1 MKKNIF
7 LWVAVFAVGAMSS
20 CSVDKVV
27 DQAEARY
34 IGFDPFA
41 NKVTR
46 ATTTAQGLGHKNF
59 SVFGR
64 YDNGSSAFVTV
75 FENKEVKW
83 SNDIN
88 LNDENGSWEYT
99 PLVPWVSGKNY
110 QFAAIAPY
118 KASGP
123 DYNYNYNYGV
133 DIRTAGTYSL
143 GPITV
148 DATEANQID
157 YMTATPINNH
167 SSGTSPVSFDF
178 NHILS
183 KIDFIFKPKTD
194 NTDRKNT
201 HWQSPVRIEIT
212 KIELTDVPTTNT
224 YATDAW
230 GELGKTSDGTNK
242 TITTDFTDDNPSVTT
257 SYDGSST
264 TKPTAKTFDWLVV
277 PQGTTAGDITKTL
290 TITCDVYD
298 NATSDGTLLKGNAT
312 ASVGIT
318 TRWAKNT
325 YYTYTV
331 SIGSDILGE
340 NPYITF
346 DVASV
351 KDWAPDTSN
360 SLNVP
365 TTTAP

>member
-46 ATTTAQGLGHKNF
+46 GLNNVQFGHDNF
-59 SVFGR
+59 SVFGQ
-64 YDNGSSAFVTV
+64 YGTGTPTSV
-75 FENKEVKW
+75 FTNQEVKW
-83 SNDIN
+83 VTD
-88 LNDENGSWEYT
+88 SWDYT
-99 PLVPWVSGKNY
+99 PLKAWVAGQTY
-110 QFAAIAPY
+110 HFAAIAPFD
-118 KASGP
+118 ASYLAGT
-123 DYNYNYNYGV
+123 NYNYTTKEY
-133 DIRTAGTYSL
+133 TL
-143 GPITV
+143 GEITV
-148 DATEANQID
+148 NATPTTQID
-157 YMTATPINNH
+157 YMTATPQDNVP
-167 SSGTSPVSFDF
+167 SGARSVSFEF

-183 KIDFIFKPKTD
+183 KIDFIFKPRTTSED
-194 NTDRKNT
+194 ET
-201 HWQSPVRIEIT
+201 HWKIPVRIEIT
-212 KIELTDVPTTNT
+212 KIELADVPTTNT
-224 YATDAW
+224 YTADAW
-230 GELGKTSDGTNK
+230 GALDTPGTNK
-242 TITTDFTDDNPSVTT
+242 VTFTKGDGSSTLVTT
-257 SYDGSST
+257 SYAGSGDPT
-264 TKPTAKTFDWLVV
+264 TTGNTFDWLVV
-277 PQGTTAGDITKTL
+277 PQGTTSGEITKTL

-298 NATSDGTLLKGNAT
+298 AVTDGTKLKSGAT

-318 TRWAKNT
+318 TNWTKNT

-331 SIGSDILGE
+331 SIGADILGE

-351 KDWAPDTSN
+351 KNWAPDTSN
-360 SLNVP
+360 SLNVS

>member
-46 ATTTAQGLGHKNF
+46 TTTTAQGLGHENF

-118 KASGP
+118 KASG
-123 DYNYNYNYGV
+123 YSYTYTYGT
-133 DIRTAGTYSL
+133 DISTAGTYSL
-143 GPITV
+143 GSITV

-157 YMTATPINNH
+157 YMTATPINNYA
-167 SSGTSPVSFDF
+167 SGTGSVSFVF

-194 NTDRKNT
+194 NTDGKNT

-212 KIELTDVPTTNT
+212 KIELADVPTTNT

-230 GELGKTSDGTNK
+230 GELGKTSDGINK

-257 SYDGSST
+257 SYDGSSK
-264 TKPTAKTFDWLVV
+264 TKPTANTFDWLVV
-277 PQGTTAGDITKTL
+277 PQGTTSDEITKTL

-298 NATSDGTLLKGNAT
+298 AVTDGTKLKSGAT
-312 ASVGIT
+312 ASVGIKT
-318 TRWAKNT
+318 NWVKNT

-331 SIGSDILGE
+331 SIGADILGE

-346 DVASV
+346 DVKEV
-351 KDWAPDTSN
+351 KDWTDDNTSN
-360 SLNVP
+360 SVDVTP
-365 TTTAP
+365 TQP

>member
-1 MKKNIF
+1 MKKNVLF
-7 LWVAVFAVGAMSS
+7 GMMALAMGAMTA
-20 CSVDKVV
+20 CSVEEVV

-34 IGFDPFA
+34 IGFDAFA

-46 ATTTAQGLGHKNF
+46 GLNNVQFGHDNF
-59 SVFGR
+59 SVFGQ
-64 YDNGSSAFVTV
+64 YGTGTPTSVFTNQKVEWVT
-75 FENKEVKW
+75 
-83 SNDIN
+83 D
-88 LNDENGSWEYT
+88 SWDYT
-99 PLVPWVSGKNY
+99 PLKAWVDGQTY
-110 QFAAIAPY
+110 HFAAIAPY
-118 KASGP
+118 NAS
-123 DYNYNYNYGV
+123 YA
-133 DIRTAGTYSL
+133 AGTNYDYTSKKYTL
-143 GPITV
+143 GDITV
-148 DATEANQID
+148 DNSNQTD
-157 YMTATPINNH
+157 YMTATPQDQVNSGA
-167 SSGTSPVSFDF
+167 SSVSFDF

-183 KIDFIFKPKTD
+183 KIDFIFKPRTASED
-194 NTDRKNT
+194 NT

-212 KIELTDVPTTNT
+212 KIELADVPTTNT

-264 TKPTAKTFDWLVV
+264 TTPTVKTFDWLVV
-277 PQGTTAGDITKTL
+277 PQGTTSGEITKTL

-298 NATSDGTLLKGNAT
+298 NATSGGTLLKGNAT

-318 TRWAKNT
+318 TSWVKNT

-331 SIGSDILGE
+331 SIGADILGE

-351 KDWAPDTSN
+351 KDWTPNAPN
-360 SLNVP
+360 SVDVTP
-365 TTTAP
+365 

>member
-64 YDNGSSAFVTV
+64 YGNGSSAFVTV

-118 KASGP
+118 KASG
-123 DYNYNYNYGV
+123 YSYNYGT
-133 DIRTAGTYSL
+133 DISTAGTYSL
-143 GPITV
+143 GSITV

-167 SSGTSPVSFDF
+167 PSGTSPVSFVF

-183 KIDFIFKPKTD
+183 KIDFIFKPRTASED
-194 NTDRKNT
+194 NT

-212 KIELTDVPTTNT
+212 KIELADVPTTNT

-230 GELGKTSDGTNK
+230 GELGKTSDVTNK

-264 TKPTAKTFDWLVV
+264 TIPTVKTFDWLVV
-277 PQGTTAGDITKTL
+277 PQGTTSGEITKTL

-298 NATSDGTLLKGNAT
+298 NATSGGTLLKGNAT

-318 TRWAKNT
+318 TSWVKNT

-331 SIGSDILGE
+331 SIGADILGE

-346 DVASV
+346 DVTSV
-351 KDWAPDTSN
+351 KDWSPDTSN
-360 SLNVP
+360 SVDVTP
-365 TTTAP
+365 TTTTAP

>member
-27 DQAEARY
+27 DQAETNY

-64 YDNGSSAFVTV
+64 YDNGTSGFVTV

-83 SNDIN
+83 SNEDN
-88 LNDENGSWEYT
+88 LNDSQANWEYT

-118 KASGP
+118 KASG
-123 DYNYNYNYGV
+123 YSYTYGT
-133 DIRTAGTYSL
+133 DISTAGTYTL
-143 GPITV
+143 GAITV
-148 DATEANQID
+148 DASADKQID
-157 YMTATPINNH
+157 YMTADVKTV
-167 SSGTSPVSFDF
+167 SSGANPVSFVF

-183 KIDFIFKPKTD
+183 KIDFNFQPQNEGEKAWPSDVKIDINSITLSSVVTTKSYTSGAWVANDATSSYESFSVSLSD
-194 NTDRKNT
+194 NNSTTYEPSSTEADKV
-201 HWQSPVRIEIT
+201 S
-212 KIELTDVPTTNT
+212 ELT
-224 YATDAW
+224 
-230 GELGKTSDGTNK
+230 GKFS
-242 TITTDFTDDNPSVTT
+242 
-257 SYDGSST
+257 
-264 TKPTAKTFDWLVV
+264 WLVV
-277 PQGTTAGDITKTL
+277 PQSEAD
-290 TITCDVYD
+290 
-298 NATSDGTLLKGNAT
+298 
-312 ASVGIT
+312 ASVRKLAIT
-318 TRWAKNT
+318 FDVFTKDATGAYNVQVLTDESATIDIDTPWNPNT
-325 YYTYTV
+325 VYTYTV
-331 SIGSDILGE
+331 YIGSDILGQ

-346 DVASV
+346 DVASANWSTPNQES
-351 KDWAPDTSN
+351 D
-360 SLNVP
+360 LNVP

>member
-7 LWVAVFAVGAMSS
+7 LWVAVFAVGVMSS

-88 LNDENGSWEYT
+88 LSDENGSWEYT

-118 KASGP
+118 KASG
-123 DYNYNYNYGV
+123 YSYTYGT
-133 DIRTAGTYSL
+133 DISTAGTYSL

-148 DATEANQID
+148 DATGANQID

-167 SSGTSPVSFDF
+167 PSGTSPVSFVF

-194 NTDRKNT
+194 NTDGKNT

-224 YATDAW
+224 YANDAW
-230 GELGKTSDGTNK
+230 GELDTPGTKKATFTEGEGTSALVKTSYAGSGEP
-242 TITTDFTDDNPSVTT
+242 TTTGN
-257 SYDGSST
+257 
-264 TKPTAKTFDWLVV
+264 TFDWLVV
-277 PQGTTAGDITKTL
+277 PQGTTSGEITKTL
-290 TITCDVYD
+290 TITCNVYD
-298 NATSDGTLLKGNAT
+298 NATSGGTLLKGNAT

-318 TRWAKNT
+318 TNWAKNT

-331 SIGSDILGE
+331 SIGADILGA

-346 DVASV
+346 DVTSV
-351 KDWAPDTSN
+351 TDWPTKTPVG
-360 SLNVP
+360 LNVS
-365 TTTAP
+365 TN

>member
-46 ATTTAQGLGHKNF
+46 GLNNVQFGHDNF
-59 SVFGR
+59 SVFGQ
-64 YDNGSSAFVTV
+64 YGTGTPTSV
-75 FENKEVKW
+75 FTNQKVEW
-83 SNDIN
+83 MTD
-88 LNDENGSWEYT
+88 SWDYT
-99 PLVPWVSGKNY
+99 PLKAWVDGQTY
-110 QFAAIAPY
+110 HFAAIAPY
-118 KASGP
+118 NASYAAGT
-123 DYNYNYNYGV
+123 NYNY
-133 DIRTAGTYSL
+133 TSKTYTL
-143 GPITV
+143 GDITV
-148 DATEANQID
+148 DNSNQTD
-157 YMTATPINNH
+157 YMTADPQDQVNSGA
-167 SSGTSPVSFDF
+167 SSVSFEF

-183 KIDFIFKPKTD
+183 KIDFIFKPRTTSAD
-194 NTDRKNT
+194 ET
-201 HWQSPVRIEIT
+201 HWKIPVRIEIT
-212 KIELTDVPTTNT
+212 KIELADVPTKNT

-264 TKPTAKTFDWLVV
+264 TTPTVKTFDWLVV
-277 PQGTTAGDITKTL
+277 PQGTTSGEITKTL

-298 NATSDGTLLKGNAT
+298 AVTDGTKLKSGAT

-318 TRWAKNT
+318 TSWVKNT

-331 SIGSDILGE
+331 SIGADILGE

-346 DVASV
+346 DVASANWESTETI
-351 KDWAPDTSN
+351 D
-360 SLNVP
+360 NVDVTP
-365 TTTAP
+365 TQP

>member
-167 SSGTSPVSFDF
+167 PSGTSPVSFVF

-183 KIDFIFKPKTD
+183 KIDFIFKPRTASED
-194 NTDRKNT
+194 NT

-212 KIELTDVPTTNT
+212 KIELADVPTTNT
-224 YATDAW
+224 YEADAW
-230 GELGKTSDGTNK
+230 KALDTPETNK
-242 TITTDFTDDNPSVTT
+242 VTFSKGQGTSALVTT
-257 SYDGSST
+257 SYAGSGN
-264 TKPTAKTFDWLVV
+264 PTLSDKTFDWLVV

-298 NATSDGTLLKGNAT
+298 NATSGGTLLKGNAT

-318 TRWAKNT
+318 TSWAKNT

-331 SIGSDILGE
+331 SIGADILGE

-351 KDWAPDTSN
+351 KDWAPNTSN
-360 SLNVP
+360 SVDVTP
-365 TTTAP
+365 TQP